1 MPTGSARE
9 LMKNIGSAENTDLTS
24 RNLHNKTFMMKN
36 LHKFFNKED
45 LPWVKLVWET
55 YYNSHLPG
63 QRMEGSSWWKGH
75 LKLIPLFKN
84 HYKCIMGNGQSILLW
99 YDSWLDEPLTIKF
112 PELHPFVKNDLL
124 SAESWIS
131 EEDPS
136 QLLHNPLSELAY
148 GQFIELPSLAMT
160 HWSAQREDTWI
171 GVGQTQRYSFIKMI
185 SICQRAEDNQL
196 FKWTWKTANRLRHKI
211 FF

>member
-131 EEDPS
+131 EEDRS
-136 QLLHNPLSELAY
+136 WA
-148 GQFIELPSLAMT
+148 
-160 HWSAQREDTWI
+160 
-171 GVGQTQRYSFIKMI
+171 VGKGH
-185 SICQRAEDNQL
+185 L
-196 FKWTWKTANRLRHKI
+196 WKCA
-211 FF
+211 